1 MTTGY
6 SFFHLAAQALGW
18 GGATEPVFGVARAKP
33 RYDVV
38 VVGGGGH
45 GLATAYYL
53 AKEHGVT
60 DVAVLE
66 KGWLGGGNTGRN
78 TTIVRADYLL
88 PGNRDFFG
96 HALTMWS
103 GLSRELN
110 FNVMFSPRGYLDL
123 AHSDG
128 QLDHFIRRANGLKLR
143 GIEARVVDIETLR
156 RLEPA
161 LAIGAEPPVPVLG
174 GLVQD
179 GAGTARH
186 DAVAWGYARAAHRL
200 GVDIVQNCEV
210 TGFKLGGNRI
220 AGVETSHGV
229 IETDTVV
236 VSTAGHSSVLAAMAG
251 LSLPIETYAVQAFVS
266 EPLKPILHRVTNM
279 NIGFAYASQTDKGEI
294 VMGGNLEPLASY
306 AQRGSV
312 VRIGEVASK
321 LVHILPFLSRVRMM
335 RAWGGIADIAADGS
349 AIVGPTPVGGFY
361 LNAGWGY
368 SGFKA
373 TPAAGWC
380 MAHTVATGK
389 PHPLIEP
396 FALDRFVSGALLD
409 EGGTGPYTWLH

>member
-1 MTTGY
+1 MAHY
-6 SFFHLAAQALGW
+6 SFFHLVATALGL
-18 GGATEPVFGVARAKP
+18 GPRSGPAFGRAVP
-33 RYDVV
+33 RARYDVAI
-38 VVGGGGH
+38 VGGGGH

-53 AKEHGVT
+53 AREHGVS
-60 DVAVLE
+60 DVVVIE

-88 PGNRDFFG
+88 PGNLEFFG
-96 HALTMWS
+96 HALSMWPD
-103 GLSRELN
+103 LSRELN

-128 QLDHFIRRANGLKLR
+128 QLDHFVRRANMLNLK
-143 GIEARVVDIETLR
+143 GIQARVVDPQTLR
-156 RLEPA
+156 ELEPA
-161 LAIGAEPPVPVLG
+161 LDVGSKPPVPVLG

-186 DAVAWGYARAAHRL
+186 DAVAWGYARGAHGL

-210 TGFKLGGNRI
+210 TGLRLEHGRI
-220 AGVETSHGV
+220 AGVETSHGM
-229 IETDTVV
+229 IKADKVV
-236 VSTAGHSSVLAAMAG
+236 VSVAGHSSRLAAMAG
-251 LSLPIETYAVQAFVS
+251 IDLPIETYAVQAFVS
-266 EPLKPILHRVTNM
+266 EPLKPVLKRVTNM
-279 NIGFAYASQTDKGEI
+279 NVGFAYASQTDKGEI

-312 VRIGEVASK
+312 VRLGETASR
-321 LVHILPFLSRVRMM
+321 LVHIMPFLSRVRLM
-335 RAWGGIADIAADGS
+335 RAWGGIADVTADGS
-349 AIVGPTPVGGFY
+349 AIVGPTPVGGLY

-380 MAHTVATGK
+380 MAHTVATGEV
-389 PHPLIEP
+389 HPLIRPLGLE
-396 FALDRFVSGALLD
+396 RFTTGALLD
-409 EGGTGPYTWLH
+409 EGGAGPYTWLH

>member
-1 MTTGY
+1 MTRY
-6 SFFHLAAQALGW
+6 SFFQLAASALG
-18 GGATEPVFGVARAKP
+18 ARTSAEPVFGDAHLKP

-38 VVGGGGH
+38 VIGGGGH

-60 DVAVLE
+60 DVAVIE
-66 KGWLGGGNTGRN
+66 RGWLGGGNTGRN

-88 PGNRDFFG
+88 PGNQEFFG
-96 HALTMWS
+96 HALTMWP

-128 QLDHFIRRANGLKLR
+128 QFDHFIRRANSLKLK
-143 GIEARVVDIETLR
+143 GIPARIVDLATLR
-156 RLEPA
+156 ELEPA
-161 LAIGAEPPVPVLG
+161 LSISPEPPVPVLG
-174 GLVQD
+174 GMVQD

-186 DAVAWGYARAAHRL
+186 DAVAWGYARGAVKL

-210 TGFKLGGNRI
+210 TGLTLTNNRI
-220 AGVETSHGV
+220 AGVETDQGTIKADKV
-229 IETDTVV
+229 I
-236 VSTAGHSSVLAAMAG
+236 VSVAGHSSRVAAMAG
-251 LSLPIETYAVQAFVS
+251 LELPIETYAVQAFVS
-266 EPLKPILHRVTNM
+266 EPLKPILRRVTNM

-306 AQRGSV
+306 AQRGSAA
-312 VRIGEVASK
+312 RIGEVAAK
-321 LVHILPFLSRVRMM
+321 LVHILPFLSRVRLM
-335 RAWGGIADIAADGS
+335 RCWAGIADVAADGS
-349 AIVGPTPVGGFY
+349 AIVGPSPVGGLY

-380 MAHTVATGK
+380 LAHTVATGEA
-389 PHPLIEP
+389 HPLIAP
-396 FALDRFVSGALLD
+396 FALDRFSKGELLD
-409 EGGTGPYTWLH
+409 EGGAGPYTWHH

>member
-1 MTTGY
+1 MAHY
-6 SFFHLAAQALGW
+6 SFFHLTATALGL
-18 GGATEPVFGVARAKP
+18 GSRSGPVFGRAVP
-33 RYDVV
+33 RRRYDVAII
-38 VVGGGGH
+38 GGGGH

-53 AKEHGVT
+53 AREHGVS
-60 DVAVLE
+60 DIVVIE

-88 PGNRDFFG
+88 PANQEFFG
-96 HALTMWS
+96 HALSMWPD
-103 GLSRELN
+103 LSRELN

-123 AHSDG
+123 AHSDA
-128 QLDHFIRRANGLKLR
+128 QLDLFIRRANMLNLK
-143 GIEARVVDIETLR
+143 GIPVRVVDPQALR
-156 RLEPA
+156 DLEPA
-161 LAIGAEPPVPVLG
+161 LDIGPEPPVPVLG

-186 DAVAWGYARAAHRL
+186 DAVAWGYARGAHRL

-210 TGFKLGGNRI
+210 TGFKLEHGNV
-220 AGVETSHGV
+220 AGVETTRGV

-236 VSTAGHSSVLAAMAG
+236 VSVAGHSSRLAAMAG
-251 LSLPIETYAVQAFVS
+251 IDLPIETYAVQAFVS
-266 EPLKPILHRVTNM
+266 EPLKPILNRVTNM

-294 VMGGNLEPLASY
+294 VMGGSPEPLASY

-312 VRIGEVASK
+312 VRIGETASR
-321 LVHILPFLSRVRMM
+321 LLHILPFLSRVRLM
-335 RAWGGIADIAADGS
+335 RAWGGIADVTADGS
-349 AIVGPTPVGGFY
+349 AIVGPTPVGGLY

-380 MAHTVATGK
+380 MAHTVATGEV
-389 PHPLIEP
+389 HPLIRPLGLER
-396 FALDRFVSGALLD
+396 FATGALLD
-409 EGGTGPYTWLH
+409 EGGAGPYTWLH

>member
-1 MTTGY
+1 MTGY
-6 SFFHLAAQALGW
+6 SFFRLAASALGVAQSD
-18 GGATEPVFGVARAKP
+18 GPVFGRAVPKP

-38 VVGGGGH
+38 IVGGGGH

-53 AKEHGVT
+53 AKQHGIT
-60 DVAVLE
+60 DVAVIE

-88 PGNRDFFG
+88 PGNREFFG
-96 HALTMWS
+96 HALAMWP

-110 FNVMFSPRGYLDL
+110 FNIMFSPRGYLDL
-123 AHSDG
+123 AHTDG
-128 QLDHFIRRANGLKLR
+128 QLDHFIRRANGLRLN
-143 GIEARVVDIETLR
+143 GIEARIVDLKTLR
-156 RLEPA
+156 DLEPA
-161 LAIGAEPPVPVLG
+161 LAIGPEPPVPVLG

-186 DAVAWGYARAAHRL
+186 DAVAWGYARGAHGL

-210 TGFKLGGNRI
+210 TGFKFASGRI
-220 AGVETSHGV
+220 AGVETDRGT
-229 IETDTVV
+229 IATDTVV
-236 VSTAGHSSVLAAMAG
+236 VSVAGHSSRVAALAG
-251 LSLPIETYAVQAFVS
+251 LALPIETYAVQAFVS
-266 EPLKPILHRVTNM
+266 EPLKPVLRRVTNM

-306 AQRGSV
+306 AQRGSI
-312 VRIGEVASK
+312 VRVGEVAAK
-321 LVHILPFLSRVRMM
+321 LVHILPFLSRVRLM
-335 RAWGGIADIAADGS
+335 RAWSGIADIAADGS
-349 AIVGPTPVGGFY
+349 AIVGPTPVGGLY

-380 MAHTVATGK
+380 MAHTVASGK

-396 FALDRFVSGALLD
+396 FCLDRFATGALLD

>member
-1 MTTGY
+1 MAHY
-6 SFFHLAAQALGW
+6 SFFHLVATALGL
-18 GGATEPVFGVARAKP
+18 GPRSGPAFGRAVP
-33 RYDVV
+33 RARYDVAI
-38 VVGGGGH
+38 VGGGGH

-53 AKEHGVT
+53 AKEHGVS
-60 DVAVLE
+60 DVVVIE

-88 PGNRDFFG
+88 PGNLEFFG
-96 HALTMWS
+96 HALSMWPD
-103 GLSRELN
+103 LSRELN

-128 QLDHFIRRANGLKLR
+128 QLDDFIRRANMLNLK
-143 GIEARVVDIETLR
+143 GIQARVVDTQALR
-156 RLEPA
+156 DLEPA
-161 LAIGAEPPVPVLG
+161 LDIGPKPPVPVLG

-186 DAVAWGYARAAHRL
+186 DAVAWGYARGAHGL

-210 TGFKLGGNRI
+210 TGLKLEHGHI
-220 AGVETSHGV
+220 AGVETSRGMIRADAV
-229 IETDTVV
+229 I
-236 VSTAGHSSVLAAMAG
+236 VSVAGHSSRLAAMAG
-251 LSLPIETYAVQAFVS
+251 IDLPIETYAVQAFVS
-266 EPLKPILHRVTNM
+266 EPLKPVLKRVTNM

-312 VRIGEVASK
+312 VRISETTSR
-321 LVHILPFLSRVRMM
+321 LVHILPFLSRVRLM
-335 RAWGGIADIAADGS
+335 RAWGGIADVTADGS
-349 AIVGPTPVGGFY
+349 AIVGPTPVGGLY

-380 MAHTVATGK
+380 MAHTVATGEV
-389 PHPLIEP
+389 HPLIRPLGLE
-396 FALDRFVSGALLD
+396 RFTNDALLD
-409 EGGTGPYTWLH
+409 EGGAGPYTWLH

>member
-1 MTTGY
+1 MTQY
-6 SFFHLAAQALGW
+6 SFLQLAAEAL
-18 GGATEPVFGVARAKP
+18 APHRRVPALKQSELKS

-38 VVGGGGH
+38 IVGGGGH

-53 AKEHGVT
+53 AREHGIT
-60 DVAVLE
+60 DIAVIE
-66 KGWLGGGNTGRN
+66 RGWLGGGNTGRN

-88 PGNRDFFG
+88 SGNVPFFG
-96 HALTMWS
+96 HALGMWG

-123 AHSDG
+123 AHSEG
-128 QLDHFIRRANGLKLR
+128 QFDHFTRRANVLSLN
-143 GIEARVVDIETLR
+143 GIGARMVDVEELR

-161 LAIGAEPPVPVLG
+161 LSIGSAAPVPVLG

-186 DAVAWGYARAAHRL
+186 DAVAWGYARGAARL
-200 GVDIVQNCEV
+200 GVDIVQGCEV
-210 TGFKLGGNRI
+210 LGFDIEGNSLRGVKTS
-220 AGVETSHGV
+220 AGS
-229 IETDTVV
+229 IRTDTAV
-236 VSTAGHSSVLAAMAG
+236 VSVAGNSSRVAEMAG
-251 LSLPIETYAVQAFVS
+251 LELPIESYAVQAFVS

-279 NIGFAYASQTDKGEI
+279 NLGFAYASQTDKGEI

-306 AQRGSV
+306 AQRGSPL
-312 VRIGEVASK
+312 RISELSAK
-321 LVHILPFLSRVRMM
+321 LAHILPFLSRSRLM
-335 RAWGGIADIAADGS
+335 RVWGGIADITTDGS
-349 AIVGPTPVGGFY
+349 ALVGPSPVSGLH

-380 MAHTVATGK
+380 MAHSVATGK
-389 PHPLIEP
+389 VHPLIEP
-396 FALDRFVSGALLD
+396 FGYERFASGAFLD
-409 EGGTGPYTWLH
+409 EGGSGPYPWLH